1 MKKKILAMV
10 LSMAMVFTMLPV
22 TPVSADAGA
31 PTEETFVTAG
41 DAPAW
46 NLARTATAAAPR
58 ENTPAAKINDGTLAG
73 GNPATSWN
81 CWNAAAD
88 LYPMPVSLTWTEP
101 QTIYSTRVMWWAY
114 NDGGVIFPSDAKLQ
128 YKDSEGNWQN
138 INKTVGLEHGGV
150 DGVDGRW
157 NTVNFDA
164 PITTT
169 ALQLLI
175 SKPENSGIAGVGI
188 SEWEVY
194 SKKFKAI
201 TSAKISGPTELLV
214 GHTETYTGSVM
225 PQSLEDSSDYAW
237 SVPEDSQSLIQIEG
251 AVNEKNVSVKALAAG
266 KAKLHLAATKDGDTQ
281 ETDFEIHTLTEQDRL
296 NLDADALQVPGK
308 ISGDFELATTSKS
321 GYDVSWTSDNDAI
334 AIDGGNATVTMGD
347 TGLKVKLTATVTGK
361 DEVTPKRTAEKDFIV
376 FVPSS
381 TNLAGSATVTGSY
394 NGPSD
399 WQNLSKINDADEDSG
414 WNGWRSTG
422 DAQPVEFIQYTF
434 TEKLELIGSI
444 IRFVSDGGG
453 VVYPEAVD
461 FEYYDDNAQAWKIVT
476 ADDAYSME
484 DGAVPGVANGY
495 GRRNGYDFNR
505 KIITDKIKINMTYG
519 KNNDNVM
526 APAFICDWTVIGGKY
541 VKPDLTSLNTLI
553 TQAEALDTSGMDAEK
568 VAAFTAALE
577 AAQAVAADKN
587 PTQAQVDKAYVD
599 LDEAF
604 EALGGVVTVD
614 KTALDA
620 AVTAAEAKVAE
631 KDKYTPASWQ
641 KVADALVTAKGLQA
655 DTTAKQPTIDAA
667 KDALNKAVADL
678 VLKAVKTDLNTAIQT
693 AEALNGDDYTA
704 ETWSKVT
711 AALETA
717 KALQTNENATQQQ
730 VNAAVEALNTAI
742 GNLANVSGG
751 PNKAALTLAINRAEA
766 KKAEKDKYTTDSW
779 QAVEDALTAAKNIG
793 ADATQEEINAAA
805 KDLNDALD
813 DLVEKGE
820 TPITPDTPDKT
831 QLEEAIRKAEALT
844 EADYTAESWKK
855 VSDALTAAKELGENA
870 TQEEIN
876 AAAKALND
884 AVETLVRKDTGA
896 VLATSE
902 SVTALTNSVNTAA
915 KDYNKANYTAA
926 SWSAF
931 EKALKEAQEVLAN
944 KDATQ
949 AQVDAAKTN
958 LENAIRALQAFTVT
972 KKKVTIG
979 LKESFSVKSNGS
991 TYTTSKSNIV
1001 KITNAKT
1008 GQVKGMKTGTAVV
1021 KATNNTTG
1029 KITEYTITVKKAPK
1043 KISKVTFN
1051 KKAIKKKKATLK
1063 KGKSATLK
1071 VTLPKGTASYK
1082 ITYTSSKK
1090 KIATVDAKGKIKA
1103 KKKGK
1108 TTITVK
1114 TFNKKKMTFT
1124 LTVK

>member
-31 PTEETFVTAG
+31 SSKATFVTPG
-41 DAPAW
+41 DAPVE
-46 NLARTATAAAPR
+46 NLARSATAAA
-58 ENTPAAKINDGTLAG
+58 EKINHTDVNCINNGVIGDGG
-73 GNPATSWN
+73 WNSWN
-81 CWNAAAD
+81 QMTEQDTVWA
-88 LYPMPVSLTWTEP
+88 SLTWQQP
-101 QTIYSTRVMWWAY
+101 QTVISMRVMWWAD
-114 NDGGVIFPSDAKLQ
+114 NVSEDMANGVRYPKSAKVEYLNGESWQ
-128 YKDSEGNWQN
+128 EISEIG
-138 INKTVGLEHGGV
+138 VEHGAATPNNNV
-150 DGVDGRW
+150 W
-157 NTVNFDA
+157 NMLKFPKA
-164 PITTT
+164 ITTT
-169 ALQLLI
+169 SLRIQITRDGTGA
-175 SKPENSGIAGVGI
+175 SGVGI
-188 SEWEVY
+188 DEWEVF
-194 SKKFKAI
+194 SNKTI
-201 TSAKISGPTELLV
+201 DEAKISGPAELLI
-214 GHTETYTGSVM
+214 GNTETYTGSVM
-225 PQSLEDSSDYAW
+225 PQAMENSSDYAW

-251 AVNEKNVSVKALAAG
+251 AANEKNVSVKALAAG
-266 KAKLHLAATKDGDTQ
+266 KAKLHLAATMDGDTQ
-281 ETDFEIHTLTEQDRL
+281 ETDYEIHTLTEQERL
-296 NLDADALQVPGK
+296 NLDAVALQAPGMV
-308 ISGDFELATTSKS
+308 SEDFELATTSKS
-321 GYDVSWTSDNDAI
+321 GYDVTWKSDNDAI
-334 AIDGGNATVTMGD
+334 AIDGGNATVTVGD
-347 TGLKVKLTATVTGK
+347 EGLKVKLTATVTGK
-361 DEVTPKRTAEKDFIV
+361 DEVTPKRTAEKEFIV

-381 TNLAGSATVTGSY
+381 VYLAGSANVTGTY
-394 NGPSD
+394 EGA
-399 WQNLSKINDADEDSG
+399 QNQWADQRLIYINDGDYTTA
-414 WNGWRSTG
+414 WNGWGRQGEIPTV
-422 DAQPVEFIQYTF
+422 DTIQYTF
-434 TEKLELIGSI
+434 EDKLELVGSA
-444 IRFVSDGGG
+444 IRFMSDGSG
-453 VVYPEAVD
+453 VVFPEEVG
-461 FEYYDDNAQAWKIVT
+461 FEYYDDNASAWKVVT
-476 ADDAYSME
+476 QDDGYSLSLNNGADRD
-484 DGAVPGVANGY
+484 NGY
-495 GRRNGYDFNR
+495 IFGK
-505 KIITDKIKINMTYG
+505 KIITNQIKLNLTNG
-519 KNNDNVM
+519 KNGSG
-526 APAFICDWTVIGGKY
+526 AITPAFIYEWALIGGKY

-896 VLATSE
+896 VLATPE

-991 TYTTSKSNIV
+991 TYTTSKSSIV

-1008 GQVKGMKTGTAVV
+1008 GQVKGMKTGKAVV

-1051 KKAIKKKKATLK
+1051 KKAIKKKKATFK

>member
-31 PTEETFVTAG
+31 SSKATFVTPG
-41 DAPAW
+41 DAPVE
-46 NLARTATAAAPR
+46 NLARSATAAA
-58 ENTPAAKINDGTLAG
+58 EKINHTDVNCINNGVIGDGG
-73 GNPATSWN
+73 WNSWN
-81 CWNAAAD
+81 QMTEQDTVWA
-88 LYPMPVSLTWTEP
+88 SLTWQQP
-101 QTIYSTRVMWWAY
+101 QTVISMRVMWWAD
-114 NDGGVIFPSDAKLQ
+114 NVSEDMANGVRYPKSAKVEYLNGESWQ
-128 YKDSEGNWQN
+128 EISEIG
-138 INKTVGLEHGGV
+138 VEHGAATPNNNV
-150 DGVDGRW
+150 W
-157 NTVNFDA
+157 NMLKFPKA
-164 PITTT
+164 ITTT
-169 ALQLLI
+169 SLRIQITRDGTGA
-175 SKPENSGIAGVGI
+175 SGVGI
-188 SEWEVY
+188 DEWEVF
-194 SKKFKAI
+194 SNKTI
-201 TSAKISGPTELLV
+201 DEAKISGPAELLI
-214 GHTETYTGSVM
+214 GNTETYTGSVM
-225 PQSLEDSSDYAW
+225 PQAMENSSDYAW

-251 AVNEKNVSVKALAAG
+251 AANEKNVSVKALAAG
-266 KAKLHLAATKDGDTQ
+266 KAKLHLAATMDGDTQ
-281 ETDFEIHTLTEQDRL
+281 ETDYEIHTLTEQERL
-296 NLDADALQVPGK
+296 NLDAVALQAPGMV
-308 ISGDFELATTSKS
+308 SEDFELATTSKS
-321 GYDVSWTSDNDAI
+321 GYDVTWKSDNDAI
-334 AIDGGNATVTMGD
+334 AIDGGNATVTVGD
-347 TGLKVKLTATVTGK
+347 EGLKVKLTATVTGK
-361 DEVTPKRTAEKDFIV
+361 DEVTPKRTAEKEFIV

-381 TNLAGSATVTGSY
+381 VYLAGSANVTGTY
-394 NGPSD
+394 EGA
-399 WQNLSKINDADEDSG
+399 QNQWADQRLIYINDGDYTTA
-414 WNGWRSTG
+414 WNGWGRQGEIPTV
-422 DAQPVEFIQYTF
+422 DTIQYTF
-434 TEKLELIGSI
+434 EDKLELVGSA
-444 IRFVSDGGG
+444 IRFMSDGSG
-453 VVYPEAVD
+453 VVFPEEVG
-461 FEYYDDNAQAWKIVT
+461 FEYYDDNASAWKVVT
-476 ADDAYSME
+476 QDDGYSLSLNNGADRD
-484 DGAVPGVANGY
+484 NGY
-495 GRRNGYDFNR
+495 IFGK
-505 KIITDKIKINMTYG
+505 KIITNQIKLNLTNG
-519 KNNDNVM
+519 KNGSG
-526 APAFICDWTVIGGKY
+526 AITPAFIYEWALIGGKY

-896 VLATSE
+896 VLATPE

-972 KKKVTIG
+972 KKKATIG

-1082 ITYTSSKK
+1082 ITYTSTKK